1 MRKVASVSRLVEI
14 RSYNLKPGTRAEFHR
29 LVAERAMP
37 LLEEVRMDVVAY
49 GPSPHDDRSYYL
61 IRAFEDLAHR
71 DASEAAFYGGALW
84 RDGPREAILA
94 LIENYAEFVI
104 ELDEAV
110 IDRLRARP
118 AIPRS

>member
-1 MRKVASVSRLVEI
+1 MRKVASVTRLVEI

-29 LVAERAMP
+29 LVSERAMP
-37 LLEEVRMDVVAY
+37 LLEQSQMDVVAF
-49 GPSPHDDRSYYL
+49 GASPHDDSSYYL
-61 IRAFEDLAHR
+61 IRAFDDLAHR
-71 DASEAAFYGGALW
+71 DRSEAAFYGGPLW
-84 RDGPREAILA
+84 REGPREAILA